1 MVIRI
6 FVLNES
12 NFIGLIFAASRK
24 TIFMKKSILLV
35 VFFLSIGFASLA
47 QSSDNVTFKLKI
59 TSHLPVGW
67 GEKYQAVILDVV
79 EGSSVQF
86 GDTIFFG
93 RMDFTGEDYFTTGD
107 VRTITFE
114 NTKEKNKQP
123 YSPACSC
130 MVSRKNEIW
139 EITKI
144 EK

>member
-1 MVIRI
+1 MI
-6 FVLNES
+6 FLGS
-12 NFIGLIFAASRK
+12 IFAASRK
-24 TIFMKKSILLV
+24 TYFMKK
-35 VFFLSIGFASLA
+35 VFFLFVLFLTIGFALLS

-86 GDTIFFG
+86 GDTIIFG
-93 RMDFTGEDYFTTGD
+93 RSDFTGEDFFSTGA
-107 VRTITFE
+107 VRTISFK
-114 NTKEKNKQP
+114 NTKVKNKQP
-123 YSPACSC
+123 YLPACSC

>member
-1 MVIRI
+1 
-6 FVLNES
+6 LNES

-79 EGSSVQF
+79 EGSSVLF